1 MTWIRTIAYGEAR
14 GRLKRLYDR
23 IKGPG
28 DAIDNIMLAHSLRPP
43 SLEGHMALY
52 KNVLHHSG
60 NRLPKWLSEAIGLYV
75 SLLNGCA
82 YCAAHHGA
90 GLGRRLGDAER
101 ARAIREA
108 LEAGAPERLLE
119 GRELALMEYARALTE
134 APAALTGEAV
144 AALRAAGLDDGE
156 ILEANQVIAYFAYA
170 NRTVQGLG
178 VTTEGDLLGLSP
190 GGGESDDW
198 GHG

>member
-1 MTWIRTIAYGEAR
+1 MTWIRTIPYAEAR

-23 IKGPG
+23 IKGPD
-28 DAIDNIMLAHSLRPP
+28 DAIDNIMLAHGLRPP

-82 YCAAHHGA
+82 YCVAHHAEGMR
-90 GLGRRLGDAER
+90 RRLGDEDR

-108 LEAGAPERLLE
+108 LEAGAPEAVLE
-119 GRELALMEYARALTE
+119 GRELALMAYARALTE
-134 APAALTGEAV
+134 APAALTEEAV

-156 ILEANQVIAYFAYA
+156 ILEANQVVAYFAYA

-178 VTTEGDLLGLSP
+178 VTTEGDVLGLSP
-190 GGGESDDW
+190 GAGESDDW
-198 GHG
+198 GHE